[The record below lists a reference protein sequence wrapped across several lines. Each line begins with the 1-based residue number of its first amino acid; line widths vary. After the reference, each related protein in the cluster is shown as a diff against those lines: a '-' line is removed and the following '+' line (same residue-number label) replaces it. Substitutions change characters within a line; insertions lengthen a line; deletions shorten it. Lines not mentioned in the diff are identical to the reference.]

1 MAFMRYGKP
10 LVLLVALLG
19 LGVVVWG
26 PLFRIPATP
35 SPANPSA
42 FAHQKAATQP
52 LPSPTAMLQPATG
65 PLIKDDPVPEFPSA
79 TVLEEVLDPHAGGG
93 FERRRLLAVK
103 GPYPLVRVIEH
114 YAGESGGE
122 FRRERMEAMLAD
134 SILLIRPEGMS
145 ADRFTTV
152 LAAVGLRAGPQYSFS
167 PAVRVFVP
175 EPINLDTVAA
185 TLVRLKAE
193 APTLEATPDFLHFT
207 QTIPNDYNAGQLW
220 GLEKIGAPV
229 AWTAGTGSASLV
241 AATIDSGID
250 LQHPDLQANLW
261 QNPGELSNGLDDDDN
276 GLVDDLHGW
285 DFAANDNNPDDEQ
298 GHGTH
303 VAGIIGARGN
313 NGTGVTG
320 VAWQVKLLAL
330 RCGNE
335 NLTTSA
341 VIQALDYLS
350 DLKGDGVPIVS
361 VNNSYGS
368 TSSISS
374 QRDSIMRAR
383 QQGILFVAAAGN
395 DARDVDGPIRTYPV
409 CYGVDN
415 IVGVAATNLADG
427 LADYSNWG
435 ETSVL
440 LAAPGSAILSTI
452 PGGGYGIKEGTSMA
466 APFVTG
472 AAILLKAAEPALDF
486 TGLRARLL
494 AKAVPRPALASRVIS
509 EGRLDL
515 HRLITPLAA
524 IPKVRWESP
533 TATVVA
539 LEGTNRP
546 IELAAHGYQEVG
558 GDETGPLPV
567 VWEKSFGPGTVTFQP
582 SVTPGKVV
590 AEFSQNGI
598 YQIRATTSLGMFS
611 AQVAKT
617 VVVGA
622 VNVDSA
628 GLLARWTFEEKD
640 GPALDSSGQGRTATL
655 EDGATRDAGPFE
667 KAALRFNGALS
678 AASFN
683 APAPTRVTLAGWI
696 NLEGSGN
703 SVFPRLLHF
712 PSYYLFPGCDA
723 LGSADGNRG
732 TVKLLSNWT
741 ENDGVYHTEPELV
754 TYRHWHHL
762 AATYDSTVGEP
773 HLPALYLDGRLLPV
787 AAQAGAA
794 GARDL
799 LPGIGYLGNN
809 AERTRAMDG
818 RIADVRIYGREL
830 HEAEVALLVAEPA
843 VASMAA
849 WELVVVTGSPQTAVL
864 QLRKKDGRVP
874 VTGQTVEWRHIEGPA
889 AATFGTIA
897 GGQVD
902 VAVPLPGDYTV
913 TVGLAEGV
921 AVMERRMVVAL
932 PGVIV
937 PPVPPGFVRHPIGRT
952 MAVGAL
958 LRMDCEPTGSP
969 PLSYQW
975 LKDGQPL
982 TGAIAQQLVFA
993 SVLLSDSAR
1002 YSVRVSNSAGSA
1014 TSQDADVLVLDPP
1027 AITKAP
1033 VAQSVA
1039 VGSRAELLVE
1049 ATGSPPLSYQ
1059 WLYKGT
1065 ALPGETSATLVLENI
1080 RADQDGAYSVQ
1091 VSNSVGS
1098 KTSAPVLL
1106 TVLVPPSIVSQS
1118 KSQTVVAGSTV
1129 HLEVSV
1135 QGAVPWSFQWFKN
1148 EQPIPGATNPSL
1160 SFVISKTTDSGD
1172 YRMQVSNS
1180 VGTASTTLI
1189 ELRVLERP
1197 AITQQPRTQAER
1209 QGARITLEVVATG
1222 SPPLKYQWFRGY
1234 TILNGQTGSQLII
1247 PSLQPADVN
1256 SYTVKVSN
1264 EVGTVTSALAYL
1276 NILSPPQLLRSPKS
1290 AAVAPGSPLTLE
1302 VTPDGPIT
1310 SFAIRWLKDGKAV
1323 ASASGPQLRLDN
1335 VQPEQAG
1342 LYVAEVSSSGGTTLS
1357 VPAIVGV
1364 LPSERTA
1371 GTVETRPEWQ
1381 DIRHPNGNVYDQF
1394 LLTGT
1399 AGTITADA
1407 GQIARMSFLD
1417 EDADI
1422 VQVELSGPGAVTVCL
1437 TGASGPTAPVLY
1449 NQTGIE
1455 YFQGAA
1461 TVVLAGADAT
1471 THMSLYS
1478 VGRLNNPAVARAD
1491 VPYDGWADVRALG
1504 VLSAGGSLGGLHLG
1518 NTTFSASAGPT
1529 GLVAPSV
1536 RSVETVIFHQ
1546 LVASREGWPFLW
1558 FAPQGQV
1565 RLAIAGGDLAQANNR
1580 VIAVSGLAAV
1590 TLGAGQG
1597 SSGQDAPVQPL
1608 QGRLV
1613 RDGID
1618 VTDVLVPA
1626 TSPE

>member
-1 MAFMRYGKP
+1 MALMRYGKP
-10 LVLLVALLG
+10 LFLLVALLG
-19 LGVVVWG
+19 LGVWG
-26 PLFRIPATP
+26 SLLR
-35 SPANPSA
+35 SPAVALQGKASSLV
-42 FAHQKAATQP
+42 HQKAAAQT
-52 LPSPTAMLQPATG
+52 LPAPVAVPVAAPG
-65 PLIKDDPVPEFPSA
+65 PLLKDDPVPEFPTA
-79 TVLEEVLDPHAGGG
+79 TVLAEVIDPRSGGG

-114 YAGESGGE
+114 YVSGSTGQ
-122 FRRERMEAMLAD
+122 FHRERIEAMLAD

-145 ADRFTTV
+145 PDRFSAV
-152 LAAVGLRAGPQYSFS
+152 LAAHGLRAGAQYLFS

-175 EPINLDTVAA
+175 EPINLDTVAEA
-185 TLVRLKAE
+185 LARLESE
-193 APTLEATPDFLHFT
+193 APTLTATPDFLHFT
-207 QTIPNDYNAGQLW
+207 QTIPNDYDKGQLW

-250 LQHPDLQANLW
+250 GQHPDLQANLW
-261 QNPGELSNGLDDDDN
+261 QNPGELSNGLDDDAN
-276 GLVDDLHGW
+276 GLVDDIHGW
-285 DFAANDNNPDDEQ
+285 DFAANDNNPADEQ

-320 VAWQVKLLAL
+320 VNWQVKLLAL

-350 DLKGDGVPIVS
+350 DLKADGVPIIA

-374 QRDSIMRAR
+374 QRDSIVRAR

-395 DARDVDGPIRTYPV
+395 DSRNVDGPLRTYPV

-435 ETSVL
+435 ESSVL

-452 PGGGYGIKEGTSMA
+452 PGGGYGNKEGTSMA

-472 AAILLKAAEPALDF
+472 AVLLLKAAEPALDF

-494 AKAVPRPALASRVIS
+494 TKVAPLPALAGRVIS

-515 HRLITPLAA
+515 QRLITPLAA
-524 IPKVRWESP
+524 VPRVRWEAP
-533 TATVVA
+533 VATVVA
-539 LEGTNRP
+539 VEEPGWP
-546 IELAAHGYQEVG
+546 VELVAHGYQEVA
-558 GDETGPLPV
+558 GDEAGLLPI
-567 VWEKSFGPGTVTFQP
+567 VWEKTFGPGVVTFQP

-598 YQIRATTSLGMFS
+598 YQVRASTSLGMFS

-617 VVVGA
+617 VTVGT
-622 VNVDSA
+622 VTVDST

-667 KAALRFNGALS
+667 KAALRFNGAMA

-683 APAPTRVTLAGWI
+683 APAPTKVTLAGWI

-712 PSYYLFPGCDA
+712 PAYYLFPGCDT

-741 ENDGVYHTEPELV
+741 ENDGVYHTAPDLL

-799 LPGIGYLGNN
+799 LPGTGYLGNN

-849 WELVVVTGSPQTAVL
+849 WELVVVTGSAQAAVL
-864 QLRKKDGRVP
+864 QLRKPDGRVP
-874 VTGQTVEWRHIEGPA
+874 GSGQTVEWRRIEGPA
-889 AATFGTIA
+889 EATFGTIA

-902 VAVPLPGDYTV
+902 VAVPAPGNYTV
-913 TVGLAEGV
+913 TVGLAEG
-921 AVMERRMVVAL
+921 AAAMERRMVVAL

-958 LRMDCEPTGSP
+958 LRLDCEPTGSP

-1014 TSQDADVLVLDPP
+1014 TSQDAEVLVLDPP
-1027 AITKAP
+1027 AIIKAP
-1033 VAQSVA
+1033 VAQAVA
-1039 VGSRAELLVE
+1039 VGSRVELLVE
-1049 ATGSPPLSYQ
+1049 ASGSPPLSYQ
-1059 WLYKGT
+1059 WLYNGNP
-1065 ALPGETSATLVLENI
+1065 LPGATSASLVLEKI

-1098 KTSAPVLL
+1098 KTSAPV
-1106 TVLVPPSIVSQS
+1106 TIDVLEPPSIVAQS
-1118 KSQTVVAGSTV
+1118 RSQTVVSGSTV

-1160 SFVISKTTDSGD
+1160 SFVISKPTDSGD
-1172 YRMQVSNS
+1172 YRMQVTNS
-1180 VGTASTTLI
+1180 VGTASTTI
-1189 ELRVLERP
+1189 IALRVLELP
-1197 AITQQPRTQAER
+1197 AITQQPRTQAEL
-1209 QGARITLEVVATG
+1209 QGTRITLEVVATG
-1222 SPPLKYQWFRGY
+1222 SPPLKYQWYRGY
-1234 TILNGQTGSQLII
+1234 TILNGQTGAQLVI

-1264 EVGTVTSALAYL
+1264 EVGSVTSALAYL

-1290 AAVAPGSPLTLE
+1290 GAVAPGNPLTLE

-1310 SFAIRWLKDGKAV
+1310 SFSIRWLKDGKALV
-1323 ASASGPQLRLDN
+1323 SASGPQLRLDN

-1364 LPSERTA
+1364 LPVERTA
-1371 GTVETRPEWQ
+1371 GSVETRAEWQ
-1381 DIRHPNGNVYDQF
+1381 DIQHPNGNVYDQF
-1394 LLTGT
+1394 LLSGT

-1422 VQVELSGPGAVTVCL
+1422 VQVELSGAGAVTVCL

-1449 NQTGIE
+1449 NQTGIG
-1455 YFQGAA
+1455 YFQGSA
-1461 TVVLAGADAT
+1461 TVILAGADAT
-1471 THMSLYS
+1471 THLSLYS
-1478 VGRLNNPAVARAD
+1478 VGRLNNPGVARAD
-1491 VPYDGWADVRALG
+1491 VPYDGWADVRVLG
-1504 VLSAGGSLGGLHLG
+1504 VLSPGGSLGGLHLG

-1536 RSVETVIFHQ
+1536 RSVGTVIFHQ
-1546 LVASREGWPFLW
+1546 LSASREGWPLLY

-1565 RLAIAGGDLAQANNR
+1565 RLTIAGGDLAQTNDR
-1580 VIAVSGLAAV
+1580 DIAVLGLAAV
-1590 TLGAGQG
+1590 SLSAGQG
-1597 SSGQDAPVQPL
+1597 SSGQEAPVQPL
-1608 QGRLV
+1608 RGRLV
-1613 RDGID
+1613 RDGVD
-1618 VTDVLVPA
+1618 VTDALTSA
-1626 TSPE
+1626 TSPQ